1 VTSLPEAAVTGRD
14 LVGGRVRY
22 VRVEAPLLIVGGA
35 ACAWFAVISALVLR
49 LHSEFGTGR
58 FDLGNMAQAVWSTS
72 HGRPLEMTMANGEQ
86 MSRLAV
92 HVDPILVAFTPLR
105 YIGPIPELLVTVQA
119 LALATGA
126 IPVYLLA
133 RRYLDSTAAALL
145 CAFVYLLN
153 PWVAWIALFDF
164 HAVALA
170 IPLLLYSVYFLFT
183 ERWVAFGFVI
193 SLALLTQELIGITV
207 TALGLWYAIQAGRRR
222 IGIVIAAIG
231 AGWTAICLYL
241 IIPMAS
247 SGSASPFYNHFEEV
261 GGSPAGVVKT
271 LITDPQRLVSS
282 MTSAR
287 DLAYLAVLLLPVAG
301 IAIWAPTMLLVAGP
315 QLAVNMLAAP
325 SSTTSPAFQYSAA
338 VLPFVFAAT
347 VLGLARFEGK
357 RRRLLGASSVCLVA
371 FACALALGPVKG
383 APAIAGG
390 SRSERDL
397 MAARTPAHQRAMQAA
412 VALVPANVAVS
423 ATNYLGAH
431 LSERHTIYSVPVIR
445 YAEWIVV
452 DRSETFVPAIP
463 GRVTEGRRPMYIRRF
478 QSRIETGAE
487 WKRVFGRDDVFV
499 YRRRH

>member
-35 ACAWFAVISALVLR
+35 ACAWFAVISALALR

-247 SGSASPFYNHFEEV
+247 SGA
-261 GGSPAGVVKT
+261 
-271 LITDPQRLVSS
+271 LV
-282 MTSAR
+282 R
-287 DLAYLAVLLLPVAG
+287 
-301 IAIWAPTMLLVAGP
+301 
-315 QLAVNMLAAP
+315 
-325 SSTTSPAFQYSAA
+325 STTISRKSA
-338 VLPFVFAAT
+338 
-347 VLGLARFEGK
+347 GR
-357 RRRLLGASSVCLVA
+357 
-371 FACALALGPVKG
+371 
-383 APAIAGG
+383 
-390 SRSERDL
+390 
-397 MAARTPAHQRAMQAA
+397 QR
-412 VALVPANVAVS
+412 V
-423 ATNYLGAH
+423 
-431 LSERHTIYSVPVIR
+431 
-445 YAEWIVV
+445 
-452 DRSETFVPAIP
+452 
-463 GRVTEGRRPMYIRRF
+463 
-478 QSRIETGAE
+478 
-487 WKRVFGRDDVFV
+487 
-499 YRRRH
+499 